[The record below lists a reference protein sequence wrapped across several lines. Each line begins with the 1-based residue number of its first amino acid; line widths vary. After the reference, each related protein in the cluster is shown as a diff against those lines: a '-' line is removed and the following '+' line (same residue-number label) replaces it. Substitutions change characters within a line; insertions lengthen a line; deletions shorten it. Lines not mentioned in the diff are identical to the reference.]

1 MICTICYED
10 NNEKQKLY
18 CGHIFCV
25 TCIVKW
31 KERNTSCPNC
41 RQPMS
46 KKYFKDKIKSEKN
59 CKIRIGYIQRMIS
72 IIEKRGKD
80 IINDHDELHQKR
92 YELYEKL
99 DILERSL
106 N

>member
-1 MICTICYED
+1 
-10 NNEKQKLY
+10 
-18 CGHIFCV
+18 
-25 TCIVKW
+25 
-31 KERNTSCPNC
+31 
-41 RQPMS
+41 
-46 KKYFKDKIKSEKN
+46 
-59 CKIRIGYIQRMIS
+59 MIS

-106 N
+106 H